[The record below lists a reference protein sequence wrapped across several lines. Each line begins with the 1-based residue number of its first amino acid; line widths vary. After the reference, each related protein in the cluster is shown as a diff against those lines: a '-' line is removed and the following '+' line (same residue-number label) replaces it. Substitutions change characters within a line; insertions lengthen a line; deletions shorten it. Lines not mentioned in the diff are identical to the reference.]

1 MSSTIKIKRSSVSGS
16 IPSISDLELG
26 ELAINTNDGKLF
38 FKKDD
43 GTTESIETISPYSN
57 SNLETYLNGNINTD
71 LIPLYSEQVNLGSP
85 TRRFYELY
93 LAGNTIDIGGATI
106 SSDGSGQILI
116 SAAGAV
122 LPAGSKVGDS
132 ITQKSIATIGDNFE
146 IGDGGTLNQTV
157 RLYTVSSGLSNI
169 AATFSFRS
177 NPRSR
182 VFKAFQLSDG
192 TSIEDSE
199 ITQFFF

>member
-1 MSSTIKIKRSSVSGS
+1 MSSTIKIKRSSTSGS
-16 IPSISDLELG
+16 IPTISDLELG
-26 ELAINTNDGKLF
+26 ELAINTYDGKLF

-43 GTTESIETISPYSN
+43 GTTESIESISSYSN
-57 SNLETYLNGNINTD
+57 SDLESYLNGSINTD

-85 TRRFYELY
+85 TRRFYELF

-122 LPAGSKVGDS
+122 LPAGSKVAGTD
-132 ITQKSIATIGDNFE
+132 TVKSIATIGDNYE
-146 IGDGGTLNQTV
+146 IGDSGTVNQTV
-157 RLYTVSSGLSNI
+157 RLYTTSSGLNNI

-177 NPRSR
+177 NPNTR

-192 TSIEDSE
+192 TGIEDSE